1 MKAPHRIFLSVSPL
15 ALLVLAS
22 SCGGSAP
29 NLPPEEAVKVPAGGS
44 LVVYVEAPARTA
56 GPVLKTFEEQT
67 GIIVTA
73 NYRDTLGDRF
83 MPAFKEEAA
92 QKRVDLFWGDS
103 PLAAIDLVDEG
114 LAVPF
119 RPAGARPVP
128 AQYHDRQFRWIGFA
142 ANPRVFIYNTNLMKQ
157 EDAPGETSELARAP
171 WAGRGAMP
179 RIASGAP
186 AFHAAALY
194 ALWGKERAR
203 TFFAALQSNGTA
215 IVEDDRAVRGL
226 VASGKAS
233 WGMLGLDEAICARR
247 EAEPIN
253 ILFADRMGMGT
264 VVPPQVAVLMRGAPH
279 PEQAKGLFGY
289 LFATEGAWLFGQNDC
304 PLVTF
309 LPDIPK
315 PEWVPSIGSFN
326 VALLDPELA
335 ARAYRENRD
344 AFLSWGAGNGAPPP

>member
-1 MKAPHRIFLSVSPL
+1 MKTRLSGCLVFS
-15 ALLVLAS
+15 ALLLPVLSA
-22 SCGGSAP
+22 SCGGGPPS
-29 NLPPEEAVKVPAGGS
+29 LPPEEAVKVPAGGS
-44 LVVYVEAPARTA
+44 VVVYVEAAAKIA

-73 NYRDTLGDRF
+73 NYKATLGERF
-83 MPAFKEEAA
+83 LPALKEEAA
-92 QKRVDLFWGDS
+92 QHRVDLFWGES
-103 PLAAIDLVDEG
+103 PLTAIELADEG

-128 AQYHDRQFRWIGFA
+128 SQYHDRVFRWVGFA
-142 ANPRVFIYNTNLMKQ
+142 ANPRVFIYNTDKMKQ
-157 EDAPGETSELARAP
+157 EDAPGETSELVKAP
-171 WAGRGAMP
+171 WAGHGAMP

-194 ALWGKERAR
+194 ALWGPEPAR
-203 TFFAALQSNGTA
+203 TFFAALPSSGTA

-233 WGMLGLDEAICARR
+233 WGMLGLDEAICAKR

-253 ILFADRMGMGT
+253 ILFPDHMGMGT
-264 VVPPQVAVLMRGAPH
+264 IVPAQVAVLMAGAPH
-279 PEQAKGLFGY
+279 PDQAKGLFGY
-289 LFATEGAWLFGQNDC
+289 LLSTEGAWLFGQNDC

-309 LPDIPK
+309 LPDVPK
-315 PEWVPSIGSFN
+315 PEWIPSIGSFN
-326 VALLDPELA
+326 VALLDAEIA

-344 AFLSWGAGNGAPPP
+344 RFLSWGTGNGAPPP